1 MEFLLYLNP
10 QGQQLIRDLISA
22 RFHIHENIGLC
33 RNNQVFGYAQTPN
46 KFVVCTKNIKNG
58 GWDMHRYVNET
69 VFHEAFHAAQ
79 ICNRNEPIGISAKS
93 MPLPWN
99 KMEDIKKS
107 VSITQSYK
115 ATQKEHEA
123 FYFEDKPEKVRHYV
137 RKYCF

>member
-22 RFHIHENIGLC
+22 KFHIHENIGLC
-33 RNNQVFGYAQTPN
+33 HNNQVFGYAQTPN
-46 KFVVCTKNIKNG
+46 KFVVCTKNIKNSG
-58 GWDMHRYVNET
+58 LDMNRYVNET
-69 VFHEAFHAAQ
+69 VFHEAFHAVQ
-79 ICNRNEPIGISAKS
+79 ICNHNEPIGISAES

-107 VSITQSYK
+107 VDITQSYK
-115 ATQKEHEA
+115 AKQKEHEA
-123 FYFEDKPEKVRHYV
+123 FYFEDKPEKVRSYI